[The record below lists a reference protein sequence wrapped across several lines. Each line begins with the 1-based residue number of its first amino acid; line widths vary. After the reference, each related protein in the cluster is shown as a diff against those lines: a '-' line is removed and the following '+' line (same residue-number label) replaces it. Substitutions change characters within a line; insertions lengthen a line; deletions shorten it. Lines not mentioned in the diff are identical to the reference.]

1 MVNKIFLK
9 IFGVLDIIKDFLV
22 AWGLKILIVIFA
34 LVIMHNV
41 IKISEISSR
50 YQGEYKTLTPIYE
63 DEKKFMNYYEVGQG
77 PTVVILPE
85 FGSQSPVTQ
94 YKTIV
99 DSLKDSYRVV
109 VVEYFGYGFSMSM
122 SKHERLNDVIVE
134 EIIKLLDYRQI
145 SGPYTLIAADT
156 SSIYA
161 MRFQQKYPELVSSII
176 SIDSVYPAEYN
187 DYYRMNKIRD
197 RISNVNLTSIWELT
211 GFERILSY
219 VSPKT
224 FYIDKMKELTN
235 NYTKEEISVYRNRI
249 GSAYLTRTMV
259 REINKLE
266 ENIKQ
271 MKDYTYPSHLPV
283 LQILSSEKKDIY
295 EYAKNSGD
303 SKVNLVDLAQGVIT
317 NSKIQGINVIK
328 GDDQMLQLSNP
339 TGVTLA
345 IRNFLAGYYDFDS
358 FSNNITTNENNTNAN
373 NSDENNSNVV
383 NDNSDISNNNIINV
397 NATVTNTTTKSSTT
411 NSSNSISN
419 TSKDV
424 FQVELN

>member
-1 MVNKIFLK
+1 MINKIFAK
-9 IFGVLDIIKDFLV
+9 IFGVLDIIRDFLV
-22 AWGLKILIVIFA
+22 VWGIKILIVIFA
-34 LVIMHNV
+34 LIIMHNV

-50 YQGEYKTLTPIYE
+50 YQGEYKNLTPIYE
-63 DEKKFMNYYEVGQG
+63 DEKKFMNYYEVGEG
-77 PTVVILPE
+77 PTIVILPE

-122 SKHERLNDVIVE
+122 SKHERTSDVIVE

-176 SIDSVYPAEYN
+176 SIDSVYPSEYN
-187 DYYRMNKIRD
+187 DNYRMKKIRD
-197 RISNVNLTSIWELT
+197 RVSNVKITSIWELT

-219 VSPKT
+219 VSPQT
-224 FYIDKMKELTN
+224 FYIDKMKELPN

-266 ENIKQ
+266 ENMKQ
-271 MKDYTYPSHLPV
+271 MKDYTYPSYLPV

-295 EYAKNSGD
+295 EYAKNSGE
-303 SKVNLVDLAQGVIT
+303 SKVNLVDLAQGTIT
-317 NSKIQGINVIK
+317 NNDIQGINVIK
-328 GDDQMLQLSNP
+328 GNEQMLQLSNP
-339 TGVTLA
+339 SGIALA
-345 IRNFLAGYYDFDS
+345 IRNFLSGYYDFDNL
-358 FSNNITTNENNTNAN
+358 SNNSNANETNINTNTVSENNTNVVNN
-373 NSDENNSNVV
+373 NSVV
-383 NDNSDISNNNIINV
+383 NNNTTTNNI
-397 NATVTNTTTKSSTT
+397 VTNTTVNNTST
-411 NSSNSISN
+411 N
-419 TSKDV
+419 TSKD
-424 FQVELN
+424 FIEVELD